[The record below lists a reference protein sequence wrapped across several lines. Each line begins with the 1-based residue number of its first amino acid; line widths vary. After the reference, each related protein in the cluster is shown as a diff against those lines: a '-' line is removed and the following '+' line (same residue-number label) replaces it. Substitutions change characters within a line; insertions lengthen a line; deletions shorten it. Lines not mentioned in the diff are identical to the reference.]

1 MEQVD
6 LVEDLNRRL
15 ARLTAPLWFTATAQ
29 GISPDEKEIP
39 QQGTEILLEA
49 VTWRD
54 GQRLDHTAAYP
65 IEDFERLGSEAIA
78 SAFVDASRQ
87 ALPRGSATP
96 G

>member
-1 MEQVD
+1 MDQAD

-29 GISPDEKEIP
+29 EVSPDDREIP
-39 QQGTEILLEA
+39 PQGAEILLEA

-87 ALPRGSATP
+87 ALQRG
-96 G
+96 